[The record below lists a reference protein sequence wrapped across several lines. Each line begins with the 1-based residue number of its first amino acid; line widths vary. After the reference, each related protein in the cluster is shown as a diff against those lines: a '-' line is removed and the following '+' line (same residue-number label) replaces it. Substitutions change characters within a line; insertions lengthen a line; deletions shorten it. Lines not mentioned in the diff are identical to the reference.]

1 MELKV
6 KEMQLPEVI
15 EFNYDEVKNWVAK
28 GVEKYSKY
36 DNIIMDADAVK
47 VGKAD
52 RAELNKVKE
61 ALNKERIRQ
70 EKEYMKPFNQF
81 KSQVNEL
88 ISMIDEPVKL
98 IDKAVKG
105 YEAEQKAQKEAEI
118 KAIFELE
125 AAEAAA
131 EIRLDA
137 IWDAKWLN
145 ASVSLKKVQETI
157 HERIQQFNSD
167 IETLQKLPEF
177 AFEAVE
183 TYKQTLDINKA
194 ISEGQRLADIQRRK
208 QEAEAEKAR
217 LKAEEEARKAAAAA
231 AEAET
236 ATPETDMGKVI
247 DSIDRQALKQAVTSE
262 AAKRWIGFEALLTV
276 EQARELKQFFDSK
289 NIEFRAASKAGLDQE
304 KAAEIMTAAL
314 SYAYCDNCGT
324 EEQYCDE
331 CHRKYQNW
339 SLNEGTAAG
348 IVEKIVAECL

>member
-15 EFNYDEVKNWVAK
+15 EFNYEEVKSWVAE

-36 DNIIMDADAVK
+36 DNMIMDADAVK
-47 VGKAD
+47 VGKTD

-88 ISMIDEPVKL
+88 ISMIDKPVKL

-118 KAIFELE
+118 KVIFEQE

-137 IWDAKWLN
+137 IWDDKWLN
-145 ASVSLKKVQETI
+145 ASVSLKKVQEAI

-183 TYKQTLDINKA
+183 TYKQTLDINRA
-194 ISEGQRLADIQRRK
+194 ISEGQRLADIQKRK

-217 LKAEEEARKAAAAA
+217 LKAEEETKKAAAAA
-231 AEAET
+231 ET
-236 ATPETDMGKVI
+236 ETVAPETDTGKLI
-247 DSIDRQALKQAVTSE
+247 DSIDRQAFEQAVTPE
-262 AAKRWIGFEALLTV
+262 VAKQWIGFQALLTV
-276 EQARELKQFFDSK
+276 EQAKELKQFFNSRD
-289 NIEFRAASKAGLDQE
+289 IEFRA
-304 KAAEIMTAAL
+304 I
-314 SYAYCDNCGT
+314 
-324 EEQYCDE
+324 
-331 CHRKYQNW
+331 
-339 SLNEGTAAG
+339 
-348 IVEKIVAECL
+348 

>member
-15 EFNYDEVKNWVAK
+15 EFNYNEVKSWVAE

-36 DNIIMDADAVK
+36 DNMIMDADAVK

-70 EKEYMKPFNQF
+70 EKEYMKPFNVF
-81 KSQVNEL
+81 KGQVNEL

-118 KAIFELE
+118 KAIFEQE
-125 AAEAAA
+125 ADEAAA

-145 ASVSLKKVQETI
+145 ASVSLKKVQEAI

-183 TYKQTLDINKA
+183 TYKQSLDINRA

-217 LKAEEEARKAAAAA
+217 IKAEEEASKAAAAA
-231 AEAET
+231 ETET

-247 DSIDRQALKQAVTSE
+247 DSIDRQAFEQAVTPE
-262 AAKRWIGFEALLTV
+262 AAKQWIGFEAFLTV
-276 EQARELKQFFDSK
+276 EQARELKQFFNSR
-289 NIEFRAASKAGLDQE
+289 NIEFRA
-304 KAAEIMTAAL
+304 I
-314 SYAYCDNCGT
+314 
-324 EEQYCDE
+324 
-331 CHRKYQNW
+331 
-339 SLNEGTAAG
+339 
-348 IVEKIVAECL
+348 

>member
-15 EFNYDEVKNWVAK
+15 EFNYNEVKSWVAE

-36 DNIIMDADAVK
+36 ENMIMDADAVK

-88 ISMIDEPVKL
+88 ITMIDEPVKL

-118 KAIFELE
+118 KAIFEQE

-145 ASVSLKKVQETI
+145 ASVSLKKVQEAI

-217 LKAEEEARKAAAAA
+217 LKAEEEAKKTAAA

-236 ATPETDMGKVI
+236 VAPETDMGNVI
-247 DSIDRQALKQAVTSE
+247 DSIDRQALKQAVTPE
-262 AAKRWIGFEALLTV
+262 AAKQWIRFQALLTV
-276 EQARELKQFFDSK
+276 EQAKELKQFFNSRD
-289 NIEFRAASKAGLDQE
+289 IEFRA
-304 KAAEIMTAAL
+304 I
-314 SYAYCDNCGT
+314 
-324 EEQYCDE
+324 
-331 CHRKYQNW
+331 
-339 SLNEGTAAG
+339 
-348 IVEKIVAECL
+348 

>member
-1 MELKV
+1 
-6 KEMQLPEVI
+6 MQLPEVI
-15 EFNYDEVKNWVAK
+15 EFNYNEVKSWVAE

-36 DNIIMDADAVK
+36 ENMIMDADAVK

-88 ISMIDEPVKL
+88 ITMIDEPVKL

-118 KAIFELE
+118 KAIFEQE

-145 ASVSLKKVQETI
+145 ASVSLKKVQEAI

-231 AEAET
+231 

-348 IVEKIVAECL
+348 IVEKIAAECL

>member
-15 EFNYDEVKNWVAK
+15 EFNYNEVKSWVAE

-36 DNIIMDADAVK
+36 DNMIMDADAVK

-70 EKEYMKPFNQF
+70 EKEYMKPFNVF
-81 KSQVNEL
+81 KGQVNEL

-98 IDKAVKG
+98 

-118 KAIFELE
+118 KAIFEQE
-125 AAEAAA
+125 ADEAAA

-145 ASVSLKKVQETI
+145 ASVSLKKVQEAI

-183 TYKQTLDINKA
+183 TYKRSLDINRA

-217 LKAEEEARKAAAAA
+217 IKAEEEASKAAAAA
-231 AEAET
+231 ETET

-247 DSIDRQALKQAVTSE
+247 DSIDRQAFEQAVTPE
-262 AAKRWIGFEALLTV
+262 AAKQWIGFEAFLTV
-276 EQARELKQFFDSK
+276 EQARELKQFFDSR
-289 NIEFRAASKAGLDQE
+289 NIEFRA
-304 KAAEIMTAAL
+304 I
-314 SYAYCDNCGT
+314 
-324 EEQYCDE
+324 
-331 CHRKYQNW
+331 
-339 SLNEGTAAG
+339 
-348 IVEKIVAECL
+348 

>member
-1 MELKV
+1 
-6 KEMQLPEVI
+6 MQLPEVI
-15 EFNYDEVKNWVAK
+15 EFNYAEVKSWVAE

-36 DNIIMDADAVK
+36 ENMVMDADAVK

-88 ISMIDEPVKL
+88 ITMIDEPVRL

-118 KAIFELE
+118 KAIFEQE

-145 ASVSLKKVQETI
+145 ASVSLKKVQEAI

-183 TYKQTLDINKA
+183 TYKQTLDINRA
-194 ISEGQRLADIQRRK
+194 ISEGQRLADIQKRK

-217 LKAEEEARKAAAAA
+217 LKAEEEARKVAAAA

-236 ATPETDMGKVI
+236 ATPETAMGKVI
-247 DSIDRQALKQAVTSE
+247 DSIYRQAFEQAVKPE
-262 AAKRWIGFEALLTV
+262 AAQQWIGFEALLTV
-276 EQARELKQFFDSK
+276 EQARELKQFFYSK
-289 NIEFRAASKAGLDQE
+289 NIAFRAASKAGLDQE

-339 SLNEGTAAG
+339 SLNEGTAAE
-348 IVEKIVAECL
+348 IVEKIAAECL

>member
-15 EFNYDEVKNWVAK
+15 EFNYEEVKSWVAE

-36 DNIIMDADAVK
+36 DNMIMDADAVK
-47 VGKAD
+47 VGKTD

-88 ISMIDEPVKL
+88 ISMIDKPVKL

-105 YEAEQKAQKEAEI
+105 YEAEQKTQKEAEI
-118 KAIFELE
+118 KVIFEQE

-131 EIRLDA
+131 EIRLDV
-137 IWDAKWLN
+137 IWDDKWLN
-145 ASVSLKKVQETI
+145 ASVSLKKVQEAI

-217 LKAEEEARKAAAAA
+217 IKAEEEAKKIAAA

-262 AAKRWIGFEALLTV
+262 AAKQWIRFQALLTA
-276 EQARELKQFFDSK
+276 EQAKELKQFFNSRD
-289 NIEFRAASKAGLDQE
+289 IEFRA
-304 KAAEIMTAAL
+304 I
-314 SYAYCDNCGT
+314 
-324 EEQYCDE
+324 
-331 CHRKYQNW
+331 
-339 SLNEGTAAG
+339 
-348 IVEKIVAECL
+348 

>member
-15 EFNYDEVKNWVAK
+15 EFNYAEVKNWVAE

-36 DNIIMDADAVK
+36 ENMVMDADAVK

-88 ISMIDEPVKL
+88 ITMIDEPVKL

-118 KAIFELE
+118 KAIFEQE

-145 ASVSLKKVQETI
+145 ASVSLKKVQEAI

-183 TYKQTLDINKA
+183 TYKQTLDINRA

-217 LKAEEEARKAAAAA
+217 LKAEEEAKKTAAA

-236 ATPETDMGKVI
+236 VAPETDMGNVI
-247 DSIDRQALKQAVTSE
+247 DSIDRQALKQAVTPE
-262 AAKRWIGFEALLTV
+262 AAKQWIRFQALLTV
-276 EQARELKQFFDSK
+276 EQAKELKQFFNSRD
-289 NIEFRAASKAGLDQE
+289 IEFRA
-304 KAAEIMTAAL
+304 I
-314 SYAYCDNCGT
+314 
-324 EEQYCDE
+324 
-331 CHRKYQNW
+331 
-339 SLNEGTAAG
+339 
-348 IVEKIVAECL
+348 

>member
-15 EFNYDEVKNWVAK
+15 EFNYEEVKNWVAE

-36 DNIIMDADAVK
+36 DNMIMDEDAVK
-47 VGKAD
+47 VGKVD

-88 ISMIDEPVKL
+88 ISMIDKPVKL

-118 KAIFELE
+118 KAIFEQE

-145 ASVSLKKVQETI
+145 ASVNLKKVQETI
-157 HERIQQFNSD
+157 HERIVQFNSD

-183 TYKQTLDINKA
+183 TYKQTLDINRA
-194 ISEGQRLADIQRRK
+194 ISEGQRLADIQKRK

-217 LKAEEEARKAAAAA
+217 LKAEEETKKAAAAA
-231 AEAET
+231 ET
-236 ATPETDMGKVI
+236 ETVAPETDMGKLI
-247 DSIDRQALKQAVTSE
+247 DSIDRQAFEQAVTPE
-262 AAKRWIGFEALLTV
+262 AEKQWIRFEALLTV
-276 EQARELKQFFDSK
+276 EQARELKQFFDSR
-289 NIEFRAASKAGLDQE
+289 NIEFRAPSKAGLDKD

-348 IVEKIVAECL
+348 IVEIIVTECL

>member
-15 EFNYDEVKNWVAK
+15 EFNYAEVKNWVAE

-36 DNIIMDADAVK
+36 ENMVMDADAVK

-88 ISMIDEPVKL
+88 ITMIDEPVKL

-118 KAIFELE
+118 KAIFEQE

-145 ASVSLKKVQETI
+145 ASVSLKKVQEAI

-217 LKAEEEARKAAAAA
+217 LKAEEEAKKTAAA

-236 ATPETDMGKVI
+236 VAPETDMGNVI
-247 DSIDRQALKQAVTSE
+247 DSIDRQALKQAVTPE
-262 AAKRWIGFEALLTV
+262 AAKQWIRFQALLTV
-276 EQARELKQFFDSK
+276 EQAKELKQFFNSRD
-289 NIEFRAASKAGLDQE
+289 IEFRA
-304 KAAEIMTAAL
+304 I
-314 SYAYCDNCGT
+314 
-324 EEQYCDE
+324 
-331 CHRKYQNW
+331 
-339 SLNEGTAAG
+339 
-348 IVEKIVAECL
+348 

>member
-15 EFNYDEVKNWVAK
+15 EFNYEEVKSWVAE

-36 DNIIMDADAVK
+36 DNMIMDADAVK

-88 ISMIDEPVKL
+88 ITMIDEPVKL

-118 KAIFELE
+118 KAIFEQE

-145 ASVSLKKVQETI
+145 ASVSLKKVQEAI

-217 LKAEEEARKAAAAA
+217 LKAEEEAKKTAAA

-236 ATPETDMGKVI
+236 VAPETDMGNVI
-247 DSIDRQALKQAVTSE
+247 DSIDRQALKQAVTPE
-262 AAKRWIGFEALLTV
+262 AAKQWIRFQALLTV
-276 EQARELKQFFDSK
+276 EQAKELKQFFNSRD
-289 NIEFRAASKAGLDQE
+289 IEFRA
-304 KAAEIMTAAL
+304 I
-314 SYAYCDNCGT
+314 
-324 EEQYCDE
+324 
-331 CHRKYQNW
+331 
-339 SLNEGTAAG
+339 
-348 IVEKIVAECL
+348 

>member
-15 EFNYDEVKNWVAK
+15 EFNYEEVKSWVAE

-36 DNIIMDADAVK
+36 DNMIMDADAVK

-88 ISMIDEPVKL
+88 ISMIDKPVKL

-118 KAIFELE
+118 KVIFEQE
-125 AAEAAA
+125 AAETAA

-157 HERIQQFNSD
+157 HERMQQFNSD

-217 LKAEEEARKAAAAA
+217 IKAEEEAKKTAAA

-236 ATPETDMGKVI
+236 VAPETDMGNVI
-247 DSIDRQALKQAVTSE
+247 DSIDRQALKQAVTPE
-262 AAKRWIGFEALLTV
+262 AAKQWIGFEALLTV
-276 EQARELKQFFDSK
+276 DQAKELKQFFDSR
-289 NIEFRAASKAGLDQE
+289 NVEFRATSKAGLDKE

-348 IVEKIVAECL
+348 IVEKIVTECL

>member
-15 EFNYDEVKNWVAK
+15 EFNYEEVKSWVAE

-36 DNIIMDADAVK
+36 DNMIMDADAVK

-88 ISMIDEPVKL
+88 ISMIDKPVKL

-118 KAIFELE
+118 KVIFEQE
-125 AAEAAA
+125 AAETAA

-157 HERIQQFNSD
+157 HERMQQFNSD

-217 LKAEEEARKAAAAA
+217 IKAEEEAKKTAAA

-236 ATPETDMGKVI
+236 VAPETDMGNVI
-247 DSIDRQALKQAVTSE
+247 DSIDRQALKQAVTPE
-262 AAKRWIGFEALLTV
+262 AAKQWIRFQALLTV
-276 EQARELKQFFDSK
+276 EQAKELKQFFNSRD
-289 NIEFRAASKAGLDQE
+289 IEFRA
-304 KAAEIMTAAL
+304 I
-314 SYAYCDNCGT
+314 
-324 EEQYCDE
+324 
-331 CHRKYQNW
+331 
-339 SLNEGTAAG
+339 
-348 IVEKIVAECL
+348 

>member
-1 MELKV
+1 
-6 KEMQLPEVI
+6 MQLPEVI

-105 YEAEQKAQKEAEI
+105 YEAEQKAQKEAAIE
-118 KAIFELE
+118 AIFEQE

-145 ASVSLKKVQETI
+145 ASVS
-157 HERIQQFNSD
+157 
-167 IETLQKLPEF
+167 
-177 AFEAVE
+177 
-183 TYKQTLDINKA
+183 
-194 ISEGQRLADIQRRK
+194 RRK
-208 QEAEAEKAR
+208 CRKLYMR
-217 LKAEEEARKAAAAA
+217 GYSSSTVTLKRFR
-231 AEAET
+231 
-236 ATPETDMGKVI
+236 
-247 DSIDRQALKQAVTSE
+247 SCLNSHLKRSKRTS
-262 AAKRWIGFEALLTV
+262 RP
-276 EQARELKQFFDSK
+276 
-289 NIEFRAASKAGLDQE
+289 
-304 KAAEIMTAAL
+304 
-314 SYAYCDNCGT
+314 
-324 EEQYCDE
+324 
-331 CHRKYQNW
+331 
-339 SLNEGTAAG
+339 
-348 IVEKIVAECL
+348 

>member
-15 EFNYDEVKNWVAK
+15 EFNYNEVKSWVAE

-36 DNIIMDADAVK
+36 ENMIMDADAVK

-88 ISMIDEPVKL
+88 ITMIDEPVKL

-118 KAIFELE
+118 KAIFEQE

-145 ASVSLKKVQETI
+145 ASVSLKKVQEAI

-231 AEAET
+231 

-348 IVEKIVAECL
+348 IVEKIAAECL

>member
-6 KEMQLPEVI
+6 KEVQLPEVI
-15 EFNYDEVKNWVAK
+15 EFNYDEVKNWVAE
-28 GVEKYSKY
+28 GVEKYGKY
-36 DNIIMDADAVK
+36 ENMIMDADAVK

-70 EKEYMKPFNQF
+70 EREYMKPFNAF

-105 YEAEQKAQKEAEI
+105 YEAEQKAQKEAAIE
-118 KAIFELE
+118 AIFEQE

-131 EIRLDA
+131 EIRLNA

-157 HERIQQFNSD
+157 HERIQQFNAD

-208 QEAEAEKAR
+208 AEAEAEKAR
-217 LKAEEEARKAAAAA
+217 LRAEEEARKAAAAA
-231 AEAET
+231 AAAEAE
-236 ATPETDMGKVI
+236 AEVEANAPKTDMGKVI
-247 DSIDRQALKQAVTSE
+247 ESIDRQALEHAVKAETASQ
-262 AAKRWIGFEALLTV
+262 WIRFEALLTV
-276 EQARELKQFFDSK
+276 KEARELKEFFDSRS
-289 NIEFRAASKAGLDQE
+289 IEFRA
-304 KAAEIMTAAL
+304 I
-314 SYAYCDNCGT
+314 
-324 EEQYCDE
+324 
-331 CHRKYQNW
+331 
-339 SLNEGTAAG
+339 
-348 IVEKIVAECL
+348 

>member
-15 EFNYDEVKNWVAK
+15 EFNYEEVKNWVAE

-36 DNIIMDADAVK
+36 DNMIMNADAVK

-88 ISMIDEPVKL
+88 ISMIDKPVKL

-105 YEAEQKAQKEAEI
+105 YETEQKAQKEAEI
-118 KAIFELE
+118 KVIFEQE
-125 AAEAAA
+125 TAEAAA

-145 ASVSLKKVQETI
+145 ASVSLKKVQEAI

-183 TYKQTLDINKA
+183 TYKQTLDINRA

-217 LKAEEEARKAAAAA
+217 LKAEEEVRRAAAA

-236 ATPETDMGKVI
+236 AGPETDMGKVI
-247 DSIDRQALKQAVTSE
+247 DSIDRQAFEQAVTPE
-262 AAKRWIGFEALLTV
+262 AAKQWIRFQALLTV
-276 EQARELKQFFDSK
+276 EQARELKQFFDSR

-304 KAAEIMTAAL
+304 KAAEIMTAVL

>member
-15 EFNYDEVKNWVAK
+15 EFNYEEVKSWVAECL
-28 GVEKYSKY
+28 EKYSKY
-36 DNIIMDADAVK
+36 DNMIMDADAVK

-88 ISMIDEPVKL
+88 IAMIDEPVKL

-118 KAIFELE
+118 KAIFEQE

-145 ASVSLKKVQETI
+145 ASVSLKKVQEAI

-183 TYKQTLDINKA
+183 TYKQTLDINRA

-231 AEAET
+231 EAET

-247 DSIDRQALKQAVTSE
+247 DSIDRQAFEQAVTPE
-262 AAKRWIGFEALLTV
+262 AAKQWIGFEALLTV
-276 EQARELKQFFDSK
+276 EQARELKQFFDSR

-348 IVEKIVAECL
+348 IVGKIAAECL